1 MTMPVPTVEGFSLK
15 HAQILD
21 GTETFAAALA
31 RTELEQWK
39 LYGVNEASM
48 EPDTDSFDNEGDD
61 RIQSTWN
68 WFNFAEIEV
77 QGGFLPFK
85 VISTI
90 TGAPVTS
97 TGTGSATQFAID
109 VWTDKS
115 MNIAP
120 KPMIVTMPS
129 KDRMGTPRIL
139 VVGLYKVQFGPIGFE
154 GPSYK
159 EGLKINYTG
168 KALQSDY
175 DETGTQFVDLAE
187 QGARAAR
194 LLSIAA

>member
-1 MTMPVPTVEGFSLK
+1 MTTPVPTVEGFSLK

-21 GTETFAAALA
+21 GTETFQAALA

-48 EPDTDSFDNEGDD
+48 EPDTDNFDNEGDD
-61 RIQSTWN
+61 RVQSTWN
-68 WFNFAEIEV
+68 WFNFAELEV
-77 QGGFLPFK
+77 QGGFLPFRA
-85 VISTI
+85 IATI

-97 TGTGSATQFAID
+97 SGTGSATQFAID
-109 VWTDKS
+109 LWTEKS

-129 KDRMGTPRIL
+129 KDRMGIPRTL
-139 VVGLYKVQFGPIGFE
+139 VVGLYKVQFGVIGFE

-168 KALQSDY
+168 KALLSDV
-175 DETGTQFVDLAE
+175 DETGATFTDLAD

>member
-1 MTMPVPTVEGFSLK
+1 MTTPVPTVEGFSLK

-21 GTETFAAALA
+21 GTETFQQALA
-31 RTELEQWK
+31 RTDTENWR
-39 LYGVNEASM
+39 LYGVNEASLD
-48 EPDTDSFDNEGDD
+48 PDTDSYNNEGDD
-61 RIQSTWN
+61 RIQSIWN
-68 WFNFAEIEV
+68 WFNYAELEV

-85 VISTI
+85 AISTI
-90 TGAPVTS
+90 TGAPMTS
-97 TGTGSATQFAID
+97 SGTGTPTQYYID
-109 VWTDKS
+109 LWTEKS

-129 KDRMGTPRIL
+129 KDRLGAPRLL
-139 VVGLYKVQFGPIGFE
+139 VVGLYKVSFGPIGFD

-159 EGLKINYTG
+159 EGLKINYTAQ
-168 KALQSDY
+168 ALLSDY
-175 DETGTQFVDLAE
+175 DETGTQFTDLAD

>member
-1 MTMPVPTVEGFSLK
+1 VTTPVPTVEGFSLK

-21 GTETFAAALA
+21 GTETFQQALA
-31 RTELEQWK
+31 RTDMESWK
-39 LYGVNEASM
+39 LYRVNEASL
-48 EPDTDSFDNEGDD
+48 EPDTDSYNNEGDD
-61 RIQSTWN
+61 IIASVWN
-68 WFNFAEIEV
+68 WFNLAEVSV
-77 QGGFLPFK
+77 QGGFLPFR

-90 TGAPVTS
+90 TGAPMTS
-97 TGTGSATQFAID
+97 SGTGAATQYAID
-109 VWTDKS
+109 LWTEKS
-115 MNIAP
+115 MNMPP

-129 KDRMGTPRIL
+129 KDLAGTPRTLLI
-139 VVGLYKVQFGPIGFE
+139 GLFKVQFGPIGFE

-168 KALQSDY
+168 QALLSET
-175 DETGTQFVDLAE
+175 DETGTQFTDLAD